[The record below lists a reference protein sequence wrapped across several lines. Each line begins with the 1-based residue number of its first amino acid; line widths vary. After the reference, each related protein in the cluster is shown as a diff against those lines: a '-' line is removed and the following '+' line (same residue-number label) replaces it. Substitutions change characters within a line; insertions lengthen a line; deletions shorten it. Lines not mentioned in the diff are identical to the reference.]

1 MYKDM
6 SPGTKRSMTLSVKRC
21 FSEYMN
27 KIKWNEDQYDSND
40 FIQYWLEYSRNKAS
54 WFPRVEEKLNQ
65 SEAFQKE
72 LTDKVNSIIQQ
83 IFETPPTD
91 DQMEKIERLANEKKV
106 KEPDYCCKLEAEQVI
121 ESLSAK

>member
-1 MYKDM
+1 MYKELP
-6 SPGTKRSMTLSVKRC
+6 SGTKRSITLSVKRC
-21 FSEYMN
+21 FSQFMYE
-27 KIKWNEDQYDSND
+27 IEWNEHQYDSNA
-40 FIQYWLEYSRNKAS
+40 FIKYWIDYSREHAA
-54 WFPRVEEKLNQ
+54 WFSDVEEKLNH
-65 SEAFQKE
+65 SETFQME
-72 LTDKVNSIIQQ
+72 LTDKVNGIIQH